1 MDAAIIATHR
11 RPALVVALFVLVV
24 AALTGCHGGIDVAV
38 VGIPADTQVTV
49 SIDSLSQEI
58 ASSPSRVY
66 RYKGVGYARV
76 LGVLP
81 APSYTA
87 TARRKDGCAVA
98 IGSTDFNGEDEV
110 RINLHTIDGC
120 KIPAPTPTPA
130 PTHDMW
136 PSADLA
142 RPDMAPSDMSAPA
155 PATDMSGLPDMAAP
169 PAVCAPLAPL
179 PTPIAANLA
188 PAPGSCPSPTRWTV
202 DCQLH
207 CPPVAVE
214 RIYTAYSWVL
224 ATDPLGYKMSRTFY
238 ATSTE
243 RDVSNLSVGDVLEYG
258 KCGNFSSHTY
268 YKVTKQPLSSS
279 THVVTP
285 EASPLLCPG
294 IKNGRLAPWESGPG
308 AFFFYSVQ

>member
-1 MDAAIIATHR
+1 MEAALIAQHR
-11 RPALVVALFVLVV
+11 RPALVVALFALV
-24 AALTGCHGGIDVAV
+24 AAALVGCHEGVDVAV
-38 VGIPADTQVTV
+38 VGIPADTTVSV

-58 ASSPSRVY
+58 ARSPSKVY

-76 LGVLP
+76 HGLVE

-98 IGSTDFNGEDEV
+98 VGSTDFNGEDEV
-110 RINLHTIDGC
+110 RINLHAIDGC
-120 KIPAPTPTPA
+120 KIPTPTPA

-142 RPDMAPSDMSAPA
+142 RPDMAPSDMAPA
-155 PATDMSGLPDMAAP
+155 PARDMAAPAPSDMAAP

-179 PTPIAANLA
+179 PTPIAPNLA
-188 PAPGSCPSPTRWTV
+188 PAPGSCASPTRWTV

-207 CPPVAVE
+207 CPPVGAE
-214 RIYTAYSWVL
+214 RIYVAYSWVL

-243 RDVSNLSVGDVLEYG
+243 KDVSNLSVGDVLEYG
-258 KCGNFSSHTY
+258 KCGGFSSHTY
-268 YKVTKQPLSSS
+268 YNVVKQPLTSDLYG
-279 THVVTP
+279 VTP
-285 EASPLLCPG
+285 EAAPLLCPG

-308 AFFFYSVQ
+308 AFFFYAVQ